1 MKKWLDKYEAPK
13 AQNGIEGT
21 MGGLTDKGFN
31 YNGAWGGTMQMGGK
45 LTAEQLE
52 SLNLAKMRSKMA
64 LAAEFGNPSA
74 KRMTSVSPSS
84 YRFSGNEMIDGKPV
98 RVRPGETGTH
108 YMSSMGEYA
117 VPYIQEG
124 PNGKLQFKPNAS
136 FRDRE
141 AIRFDN
147 PKDAQYFAEHY
158 KEVAPMMRQYAMG
171 GSLPGAVGFTYARTG
186 DIPSN
191 GPYAKKTKASA
202 QNGRAV
208 SDNTRLKPIVTEK
221 PMNRETVRSTKPFEA
236 KDNRSIFNDSRAK
249 DRMNNEY
256 SQYVQNIY
264 KDTFIDQIP
273 YAAPVLAAKA
283 FNEGLPFTALSEL
296 IKQPLG
302 VVGDAAINAIQENPE
317 SIDVKTL
324 EEKTIPY
331 TRLAANATFGNPV
344 ITQIGKQR
352 VESGKKK
359 GSKWYD
365 FTAYELPAL
374 MDAANSYGVDG
385 NTFTQFIEDN
395 WKSSGGSYK
404 KILELADKKFP
415 KKQNGGEM
423 KYYQEGLD
431 FKPKTISQD
440 GTYVKSPRTDMLTM
454 DEYRLQQA
462 LADQPVIQS
471 PKGKQLSKEE
481 INKRNKDYAQQTGK
495 KFDEKTGKV
504 SSRFSPQE
512 EKTLNRIAENIV
524 MPALTVGDV
533 MGGVAIG
540 APLVKGLAKGVGKAA
555 LKKLPTVAREAM
567 PSPQGGMMSGQ
578 PIRPSNTIFGMSRE
592 EFDRTA
598 AELAARDRL
607 NAVDPSV
614 RIRTLDDMNLRI
626 EEFQTVNQVNFN
638 DLTSGI
644 NERFG
649 DIGQQYGLTGNITE
663 DAIIA
668 LPEEDKANFLTSMY
682 QAFPARLRR
691 SDFVSNPSTTSASR
705 LKNRSGLTKEE
716 ALQKASEK
724 DKDIVSKMTEDE
736 FANTV
741 IKPTGEVV
749 PFYSGDTR
757 SKFADKQAIN
767 KLPVEEYVNT
777 FNTNINI
784 LNDIIAKRN
793 KSGVNYSV
801 KELDPYGKLT
811 FYTPEQTI
819 DKQIKNENYELVK
832 RLEKEN
838 ERLLNEID
846 QVENNPDESIPN
858 HFEITKYWNNKA
870 LEKNNKL
877 INKFKN
883 EPEFKIS
890 TANIPAGETSWS
902 LGINPGKWEGDVEDI
917 TSPYYLKSIPG
928 LEMRNTTAGV
938 FSDRTPRRGTG
949 TYESINEY
957 LKELGLGRVK
967 PGFNSQTDYSRGLWE
982 NAVKKGKAVG
992 YYNDPR
998 TVYASMK
1005 GLLPY
1010 AGLGALG
1017 AGAIEQ
1023 KRQGGGIKKDDM
1035 GYWNPENWG
1044 EPVEIDSNQITMEG
1058 VYEPLIGIS
1067 DTGDVQYMEPGEEY
1081 EFDGESVTEY
1091 PIAKGGISVNSAD
1104 AQPIKKLDQLLNF
1117 TNYNKPSK
1125 GGWLDKYN

>member
-1 MKKWLDKYEAPK
+1 MKKWLDKYEASK

-74 KRMTSVSPSS
+74 KRMASVSPSS

-147 PKDAQYFAEHY
+147 PKDAEYFAEHY

-374 MDAANSYGVDG
+374 MDAANSYGVDD

-404 KILELADKKFP
+404 KILELADKKFSKKQNGGDISQIQLGAQDGKNVEYMELPEITVVGSKDKGTRDFYNNLIDTFSKGRNTNNPFVNQEVMGDYLGVMNLGKEYGFP
-415 KKQNGGEM
+415 KVKPETKSGIYKNARGHYNPLTKTIYSNDPDNWVAEMAHHVQMKDNVVGKGLQWLGNDLVQYLKKPAIELRNAFKYGIDSSPLDYTQEDFNEWSNTSPYEKEGTVEHEAHRVIEPMLKEKIRNTLKDYKNSSVSEASKKRFLYETRNLQNGGEM

-431 FKPKTISQD
+431 WKPRNISEDGSIITSYGQWEYPGEITTI
-440 GTYVKSPRTDMLTM
+440 
-454 DEYRLQQA
+454 
-462 LADQPVIQS
+462 
-471 PKGKQLSKEE
+471 
-481 INKRNKDYAQQTGK
+481 
-495 KFDEKTGKV
+495 
-504 SSRFSPQE
+504 
-512 EKTLNRIAENIV
+512 
-524 MPALTVGDV
+524 
-533 MGGVAIG
+533 
-540 APLVKGLAKGVGKAA
+540 
-555 LKKLPTVAREAM
+555 
-567 PSPQGGMMSGQ
+567 
-578 PIRPSNTIFGMSRE
+578 PSNE
-592 EFDRTA
+592 
-598 AELAARDRL
+598 
-607 NAVDPSV
+607 
-614 RIRTLDDMNLRI
+614 
-626 EEFQTVNQVNFN
+626 
-638 DLTSGI
+638 
-644 NERFG
+644 
-649 DIGQQYGLTGNITE
+649 
-663 DAIIA
+663 
-668 LPEEDKANFLTSMY
+668 
-682 QAFPARLRR
+682 
-691 SDFVSNPSTTSASR
+691 
-705 LKNRSGLTKEE
+705 
-716 ALQKASEK
+716 
-724 DKDIVSKMTEDE
+724 
-736 FANTV
+736 
-741 IKPTGEVV
+741 
-749 PFYSGDTR
+749 
-757 SKFADKQAIN
+757 
-767 KLPVEEYVNT
+767 
-777 FNTNINI
+777 
-784 LNDIIAKRN
+784 
-793 KSGVNYSV
+793 
-801 KELDPYGKLT
+801 
-811 FYTPEQTI
+811 
-819 DKQIKNENYELVK
+819 
-832 RLEKEN
+832 
-838 ERLLNEID
+838 
-846 QVENNPDESIPN
+846 
-858 HFEITKYWNNKA
+858 
-870 LEKNNKL
+870 
-877 INKFKN
+877 
-883 EPEFKIS
+883 
-890 TANIPAGETSWS
+890 
-902 LGINPGKWEGDVEDI
+902 
-917 TSPYYLKSIPG
+917 
-928 LEMRNTTAGV
+928 
-938 FSDRTPRRGTG
+938 
-949 TYESINEY
+949 
-957 LKELGLGRVK
+957 
-967 PGFNSQTDYSRGLWE
+967 
-982 NAVKKGKAVG
+982 
-992 YYNDPR
+992 
-998 TVYASMK
+998 
-1005 GLLPY
+1005 
-1010 AGLGALG
+1010 
-1017 AGAIEQ
+1017 
-1023 KRQGGGIKKDDM
+1023 
-1035 GYWNPENWG
+1035 
-1044 EPVEIDSNQITMEG
+1044 ITMEG
-1058 VYEPLIGIS
+1058 VPYPVLGIS
-1067 DTGDVQYMEPGEEY
+1067 DTGDTQMMYPEEEY

-1091 PIAKGGISVNSAD
+1091 PVMQKGGRVPVYTENPRDPRLKAYQDSLKLHNLSLKIANRPNGDISYGRKPEGKFNKNFTAADAMEYLYPVTPDEIAMSKLSNKSKILPTRHYPGEAGGVHFKKPVQPVQYRKPEPKKEQPVKKIEKPKPVERKQNVYEGSPVYSPGTGSGLPSALIGFANQQGDTTYIKPEDYERFAVPKYGKEFIESKKKQRNGGVNSAD

>member
-1 MKKWLDKYEAPK
+1 
-13 AQNGIEGT
+13 
-21 MGGLTDKGFN
+21 
-31 YNGAWGGTMQMGGK
+31 
-45 LTAEQLE
+45 
-52 SLNLAKMRSKMA
+52 
-64 LAAEFGNPSA
+64 
-74 KRMTSVSPSS
+74 
-84 YRFSGNEMIDGKPV
+84 
-98 RVRPGETGTH
+98 
-108 YMSSMGEYA
+108 
-117 VPYIQEG
+117 
-124 PNGKLQFKPNAS
+124 
-136 FRDRE
+136 
-141 AIRFDN
+141 
-147 PKDAQYFAEHY
+147 
-158 KEVAPMMRQYAMG
+158 MMRQYAMG
-171 GSLPGAVGFTYARTG
+171 GSLPGSVGFTYARTG

-221 PMNRETVRSTKPFEA
+221 PMNRETVRSTKPFES

-302 VVGDAAINAIQENPE
+302 AVGDAAINAIQENPE
-317 SIDVKTL
+317 GIDVKTL

-331 TRLAANATFGNPV
+331 ARLAANATFGNPV

-374 MDAANSYGVDG
+374 MDAANSYGVDD

-404 KILELADKKFP
+404 KILELADKKFS

-540 APLVKGLAKGVGKAA
+540 TPLLKGVAKGVGKAA

-567 PSPQGGMMSGQ
+567 PSPQGGMMS
-578 PIRPSNTIFGMSRE
+578 RPSNTIFGMSRE

-607 NAVDPSV
+607 NPVDPSV
-614 RIRTLDDMNLRI
+614 RIRTLDDFNSRI
-626 EEFQTVNQVNFN
+626 EDFQTANQVNFN
-638 DLTSGI
+638 DISNSEI
-644 NERFG
+644 NQRFS
-649 DIGQQYGLTGNITE
+649 DIGQQYGLIGNIDE
-663 DAIIA
+663 DTIIA
-668 LPEEDKANFLTSMY
+668 LSEEDKANFLTSMY
-682 QAFPARLRR
+682 QAFPTRLRR
-691 SDFVSNPSTTSASR
+691 SDFVSRPSTTSASR

-736 FANTV
+736 FVNTV
-741 IKPTGEVV
+741 VKPTGEVV
-749 PFYSGDTR
+749 PFYSGDVV

-777 FNTNINI
+777 FNANINV

-801 KELDPYGKLT
+801 KELNPYGRLT
-811 FYTPEQTI
+811 FYTPEQTV
-819 DKQIKNENYELVK
+819 NTV
-832 RLEKEN
+832 
-838 ERLLNEID
+838 
-846 QVENNPDESIPN
+846 
-858 HFEITKYWNNKA
+858 
-870 LEKNNKL
+870 
-877 INKFKN
+877 
-883 EPEFKIS
+883 
-890 TANIPAGETSWS
+890 NIPEGETSWS

-917 TSPYYLKSIPG
+917 TNPYYLKSIPG
-928 LEMRNTTAGV
+928 LEMRNTTSGV

-1023 KRQGGGIKKDDM
+1023 KRQGGDIKKDDM